1 MQGMRH
7 RSATRRNVLKA
18 GLGVAAGAA
27 IPLPYIGNAAAATTT
42 TWKVQTSWPAGVG
55 LNTFK
60 TWANSIKEKTGGELE
75 FKPFAAK
82 EIVGDFELI
91 DGVKNGVLEAMNSF
105 TLYWAGKIPATAFLS
120 SYLMGLRYPHEWD
133 VFFYGNNGLQL
144 ARDVFAKQGIYYV
157 GRIHHGPNIVHSK
170 KPIRSIEDFKDLKLR
185 VPGGMIAEGFAAIGA
200 KTTLLPGGEVFSAL
214 EKGTIEAADYT
225 GPAVNWDLGFQQV
238 SKFIWMGLA
247 SNGFSA

>member
-1 MQGMRH
+1 MTRVRAG
-7 RSATRRNVLKA
+7 SAIERRNLIKGGA
-18 GLGVAAGAA
+18 LLG
-27 IPLPYIGNAAAATTT
+27 AAAAAAVAMPHVRNATAAETT

-55 LNTFK
+55 LETFK
-60 TWANSIKEKTGGELE
+60 RWCATIKEKTGGELE
-75 FKPFAAK
+75 FKAFAAK
-82 EIVGDFELI
+82 ELVGDFELL
-91 DGVKNGVLEAMNSF
+91 DGVKNGGLEAMNSF

-133 VFFYGNNGLQL
+133 VFFFSRGGLEA
-144 ARDVFAKQGIYYV
+144 ARAVFAKQGMMYV
-157 GRIHHGPNIVHSK
+157 GRIHHGPNIIHSK

-225 GPAVNWDLGFQQV
+225 GPAVN
-238 SKFIWMGLA
+238 
-247 SNGFSA
+247 